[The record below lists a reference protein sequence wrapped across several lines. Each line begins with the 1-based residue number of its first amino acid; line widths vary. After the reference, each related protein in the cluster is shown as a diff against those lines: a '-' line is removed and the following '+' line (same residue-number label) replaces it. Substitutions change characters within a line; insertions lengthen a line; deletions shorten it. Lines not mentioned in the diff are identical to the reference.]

1 MLLYTIQ
8 RVEKRTNVSFAFL
21 CILKRLVPSFVAFLL
36 DEAFSWLLLFHILWI
51 RFVCPPPSYPTPF
64 ARHITTA
71 FRYPFAG
78 YHDIKM
84 IFIQSKS
91 LRIGWNVLL
100 YHFHYKELPSICLV
114 SGSNIFHRSINAL
127 WKYRIGWIVPDKLF
141 TFLPI
146 GRFNYID
153 NNMNQIFNDRIET
166 SKWYS

>member
-1 MLLYTIQ
+1 MF
-8 RVEKRTNVSFAFL
+8 RSHFCAFL
-21 CILKRLVPSFVAFLL
+21 SAWCLL
-36 DEAFSWLLLFHILWI
+36 LLLFCLTKLFLGYYSLIFFGFALYAPHPHIL
-51 RFVCPPPSYPTPF
+51 
-64 ARHITTA
+64 RHLHATSPRHSGILL
-71 FRYPFAG
+71 RG